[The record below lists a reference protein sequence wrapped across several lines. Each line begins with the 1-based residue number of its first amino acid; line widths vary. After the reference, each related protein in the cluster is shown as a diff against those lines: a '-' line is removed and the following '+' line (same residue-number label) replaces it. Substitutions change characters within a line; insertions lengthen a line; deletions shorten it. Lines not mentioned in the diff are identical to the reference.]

1 MSYRIN
7 HYNGSLIS
15 VVNDGTI
22 DKTLDITLVGKNY
35 AGYGAVQNENFTYL
49 LENFASVT
57 QPPRPVAGQLWYDS
71 GNKKIKVYDGSKFR
85 TGGVT
90 EISATQPTGLTIGD
104 FWWDTVNNQLHAYT
118 GSSFALIGPQIVAG
132 AGTTEMVATTVLDD
146 QGATHSIIQAIAA
159 GETVFIISSGADVD
173 ASTKSF
179 TLNSANPI
187 PGFTTIH
194 QGITLAYTN
203 NDNPDTEGITQ
214 SNHRFWGTS
223 SDADRLGGLTLDNFV
238 QKGEA
243 SFNTTV
249 SFAHAGFTVGRDIP
263 ILKVYDVGSI
273 TPYISN
279 IANESI
285 VFTDI
290 DTVNNSTKY
299 PLTLWKSNLLPG
311 GTLKTVGSQ
320 YADSG
325 AQLYFSNAVN
335 NIGADFAQFNA
346 VYATNFIGIATKSDT
361 LKVNNSYYSADDGT
375 TNSGVVASTIVARTS
390 AGDIYANI
398 VHGTATNATLAATA
412 TNADNLKVG
421 SSYYQATVAS
431 QYNTIAVRDANR
443 AITADSFI
451 GTATNATLADN
462 ATHAVT
468 SDKAD
473 TLKVGSSYVS
483 SSTGVLPNTVAIR
496 DGSSDLYAST
506 FHGTAT
512 NATVAVTA
520 NKADSFKVGSLYRT
534 ADVSATGDTFVVR
547 DGSADIF
554 GNIFHGTATTAE
566 YADLAEKYLPDAE
579 YEIGTVVCV
588 GGEAEVTAC
597 NWGDRAIGI
606 VSENPAFKMNSELE
620 GGTYIALKGRVPCK
634 VVGAI
639 KKGQRLIA
647 ANDGTAMAAVPHAN
661 DVFAIALGSSDDTGV
676 KVIEVLVL

>member
-104 FWWDTVNNQLHAYT
+104 FWWDSVNNQLHAYT

-173 ASTKSF
+173 SATKSF
-179 TLNSANPI
+179 ILNSANPI
-187 PGFTTIH
+187 PGFSTIH

-223 SDADRLGGLTLDNFV
+223 SDADRLGGLGLENFV
-238 QKGEA
+238 QKGDA

-249 SFAHAGFTVGRDIP
+249 SFAHAGFTVGRDTP

-299 PLTLWKSNLLPG
+299 PLTLWKSSLLPG

-325 AQLYFSNAVN
+325 AQIYFSTGVN
-335 NIGADFAQFNA
+335 NIGSDFAQFNS
-346 VYATNFIGIATKSDT
+346 VYANNFIGAATKSNTVLVGTSYVPADT
-361 LKVNNSYYSADDGT
+361 AATAN
-375 TNSGVVASTIVARTS
+375 TIPARDS
-390 AGDIYANI
+390 LGDIYANTF
-398 VHGTATNATLAATA
+398 HGNASNATLAATA
-412 TNADNLKVG
+412 TNANYLKVG
-421 SSYYQATVAS
+421 GDYRLAS
-431 QYNTIAVRDANR
+431 LASAPNTIAVRDSDQ
-443 AITADSFI
+443 AITALSFI
-451 GTATNATLADN
+451 GTATNATLADT
-462 ATHAVT
+462 ATHALA
-468 SDKAD
+468 SDRAD
-473 TLKVGSSYVS
+473 SLKVSNAYVTA
-483 SSTGVLPNTVAIR
+483 STGVSPSTVAVR
-496 DGSSDLYAST
+496 DSNSDIWAST
-506 FHGTAT
+506 FRGTAT
-512 NATVAVTA
+512 NATNAVTA
-520 NKADSFKVGSLYRT
+520 AKADSFKVGTLYRT
-534 ADVSATGDTFVVR
+534 ADVSASGDTFVVR
-547 DGSADIF
+547 DGSADIY
-554 GNIFHGTATTAE
+554 GNVFHGTATTAE
-566 YADLAEKYLPDAE
+566 YADLAEKYLPDAD

-606 VSENPAFKMNSELE
+606 VSANPAFKMNSELE